1 MTSPRMPCRYF
12 AQGRC
17 KKGSSCRFSH
27 ELSSTT
33 AHAATGARTPP
44 PPNRNQTANHA
55 PRGNCNFY
63 WTTGQCNRGFECT
76 FRHVQKPDG
85 AEATSNSTPEE
96 PAPADNLDFC
106 TPAGLAEMNDIA
118 HERDHSL
125 TPAQAHN
132 NIKTYTH
139 PGFSFSVTDRVS
151 QMVSFAKILASVDR
165 RNSSWN
171 SETAQAFLEILV
183 QGKALDRVRDIL
195 GNAQVSHR
203 AGMGF
208 QNLSFQ
214 RGYFPVL
221 QFLTSDL
228 ILKSTLHHNI
238 NKLYTALND
247 SFETVG
253 DVVTKCMDDMI
264 DARSWKDLT
273 PGLPLRQQSSLSG
286 IVVFSTLSQLL
297 HQYFL
302 RFRLTAVNQPKFGP
316 LVTDMV
322 NWFGTWSAVVTKGSA
337 SGFEDNFGP
346 ELRSITIE
354 RLRTDIGRLQEIVK
368 RVQGSAQ
375 AKKKRPAVAKVLSAA
390 DKNQALLTRLE
401 QSYDPPGELRAN
413 GLPRHDNDAVD
424 VSNIRIVPTRQE
436 LLADDGPYLPVTVPG
451 APHHWPEGTMQRH
464 LDIQFRLLREELI
477 APIRES
483 IAVLQ
488 ADFSAMSTNR
498 TQFGGR
504 KPTQVEQL
512 MQKNGGVYRT
522 TGYNSVM
529 FQVYTNVEFSPVKA
543 QRRELT
549 VGLILDAP
557 AGDARSTDRKARE
570 EYWKRSRR
578 LTSGGLICLVL
589 ARGANL
595 TIYPGTVV
603 STNTEVA
610 ESAKTYDDQIEI
622 RVRFFDPEVELKALR
637 RDKAKP
643 DHSSHSLLIDNNIMF
658 EAIRPFLE
666 TLQTAE
672 PTSIPFRRYIS
683 EHSKLQAL
691 QIHPPRYALSPRF
704 GFQLECLSK
713 NGEYIHPLNAND
725 PASVIRARR
734 QLRELSYLDD
744 SQCDAM
750 VDVLTREVAL
760 IQGPP
765 GTGKSFTG
773 KEILRVLFKSKVK
786 PVVLIAF
793 TNHALDHML
802 LSLLDAGITTNFVR
816 IGSRTTDE
824 RIAEYTLDQ
833 LEQVSQQTSARRSI
847 GKVFGEMK
855 ELEKEMVNVLR
866 RIQIPELEWTEVQV
880 HLEDF
885 HPHRLTSLRQPPYW
899 VQALMDQM
907 FGTTSDDG
915 QSEWEVVRKG
925 RTRPGDKRLANTPYG
940 FWKNGYDIDFI
951 SPPQPRATNE
961 KQSAKR
967 KGKEATSQQVL
978 DDAKE
983 AAEYQQRMTNF
994 FVELGYQAGMAPSV
1008 PSGRRSVSD
1017 LLSDNNL
1024 SLWSLSLP
1032 ERRSL
1037 AGAWEAEMRSVAYNA
1052 FLGEYNSL
1060 RVKYEAVCRRYSD
1073 VKDESRRRLL
1083 SRVDLIGCTTNGA
1096 AKLTSLLT
1104 TLAPKVLIV
1113 EEAGQ
1118 VLEAHILASLVPS
1131 VEHLICIGDP
1141 QQLRPTLANYNLSM
1155 DSDRGRLLYQLDRSL
1170 MERLADNSLP
1180 MSQINIQRRMRP
1192 SISHHIRTILYP
1204 RLEDHTSVSSYPPVA
1219 GMQKDVFFFSH
1230 MHAEDGAEGAV
1241 SRTNKFEVAMIVDLV
1256 KYFLKQDAYSAPGD
1270 IAVLCAYLGQL
1281 QKVRAAMKNL
1291 QIDVAL
1297 DDRDSEELEKHGIE
1311 DENPVEKV
1319 AVAKHIR
1326 LGTVDVFQ
1334 GEEAKIVIVSLVR
1347 NTGTL
1352 QSENASIG
1360 FLKSSNRINVALSR
1374 AKHGMYILGN
1384 ASNLRQNPTW
1394 RTIVDEMEAKDQI
1407 GFGLPISCPRH
1418 PDQTAII
1425 TEPGELSQ
1433 RAPEGGSTNSMT
1445 SPLSGVPNPKRRN
1458 VWLYAAAFLP
1468 VVAVPASR
1476 DATIARRRRML
1487 LYLNHLPIRRGC
1499 HGAPMFRTPAKE
1511 RFTVSTAVVWTVHKV
1526 TNATPCAANRVDSN
1540 ATITSA
1546 RNLAEK
1552 IVRLAQSLVNGF
1564 AHISSAQFCA
1574 DRFVLGYLATYRAKT
1589 CWNAGIDV
1597 LQKCVECLAN
1607 TEKADVV
1614 DFLMQRT
1621 LAEIDLTSD
1630 ETSDRLITL
1639 KCGHLFTVE
1648 TLDGHC
1654 CMPDYYDIDALS
1666 GSYLSI
1672 KAPPVDFQNPP
1683 TCPTCRSPITARRYG
1698 RIVKRANL
1706 DILERNVASNMAKAL
1721 EEVGPAVQAIVAE
1734 LAEMKE
1740 KAKKLA
1746 YQEPTLASDE
1756 IPIDKRTKMLKEN
1769 PKEVAPHGL
1778 FTGNAMN
1785 QHHGL
1790 TSTEAKGWFEIVS
1803 SLHKLYKKVASIAK
1817 TRSSHVRAYEAAL
1830 ATLFQLELER
1840 LGDGNEVE
1848 AIDAPEHFALD
1859 QVHKN
1864 IGQPPPKADVRY
1876 YIEAFLLSI
1885 ELRFMLGE
1893 IASSRI
1899 EGLTVTSNDEKVV
1912 NHHRIWSSFVDFL
1925 YRSCEVDCRKAL
1937 AIAES
1942 SSSSRLAAR
1951 SATMSLCANFE
1962 RIRFSLLDRRREH
1975 VRAGTFTK
1983 DTRQGLVREVLQY
1996 VQVWKHHM
2004 EMAEYTYTRSRPA
2017 YTQSM
2022 DCLSDSN
2029 WFKNNCRLKIERI
2042 LREAE
2047 ELGTHIARDTV
2058 YQPVSLQEKE
2068 DIVKAFGFTHR
2079 GHFYN
2084 CPNGHTFVITECGG
2098 AMQASYCPECG
2109 AAIGGSNHSL
2119 DSSNTRAREFE
2130 EISGRQGAQAGHWAW
2145 ARDA

>member
-1 MTSPRMPCRYF
+1 MLPE
-12 AQGRC
+12 AI
-17 KKGSSCRFSH
+17 
-27 ELSSTT
+27 
-33 AHAATGARTPP
+33 
-44 PPNRNQTANHA
+44 
-55 PRGNCNFY
+55 
-63 WTTGQCNRGFECT
+63 
-76 FRHVQKPDG
+76 KPDG
-85 AEATSNSTPEE
+85 AEAASNSTPEE
-96 PAPADNLDFC
+96 SAPAENLDFC

-132 NIKTYTH
+132 NIKMYTH
-139 PGFSFSVTDRVS
+139 PDFSFSTTDRVS
-151 QMVSFAKILASVDR
+151 QMVNFAKILASVDR

-171 SETAQAFLEILV
+171 SETAQAFLEMLV

-273 PGLPLRQQSSLSG
+273 FGLPLRQQSSLSG

-297 HQYFL
+297 HQSVSLRTNTLHKLTGRFHRYFL
-302 RFRLTAVNQPKFGP
+302 RFRRTAVNHPKFGP
-316 LVTDMV
+316 LVADMV
-322 NWFGTWSAVVTKGSA
+322 DWFGNWSTVVTQGSA

-346 ELRSITIE
+346 ELRNITIE

-368 RVQGSAQ
+368 RVQGNTQ
-375 AKKKRPAVAKVLSAA
+375 AKKKRPAVAKVMSAA
-390 DKNQALLTRLE
+390 DKNQALLARLE

-436 LLADDGPYLPVTVPG
+436 LLADDGPYLPVTIPG

-483 IAVLQ
+483 ITVLQ

-498 TQFGGR
+498 IQFGGR
-504 KPTQVEQL
+504 KPTQIEQL

-522 TGYNSVM
+522 TGHNSVM

-610 ESAKTYDDQIEI
+610 ESAKIYDDQIEI

-637 RDKAKP
+637 RDKTKP

-672 PTSIPFRRYIS
+672 PTSIPFYRYIS
-683 EHSKLQAL
+683 QHSELEAV

-713 NGEYIHPLNAND
+713 DGEYIHPLNAND
-725 PASVIRARR
+725 PASIIRARR

-847 GKVFGEMK
+847 GKVFREMK
-855 ELEKEMVNVLR
+855 ELEKEMINVLR
-866 RIQIPELEWTEVQV
+866 RIQIPELEWTEVQG
-880 HLEDF
+880 HLGDF

-899 VQALMDQM
+899 IQALMDQM

-915 QSEWEVVRKG
+915 QTEWEVVRKG

-940 FWKNGYDIDFI
+940 FWKNGYDIEFI
-951 SPPQPRATNE
+951 SPPQPQVANE
-961 KQSAKR
+961 RQSAKR
-967 KGKEATSQQVL
+967 KGKEAVNRQAL

-994 FVELGYQAGMAPSV
+994 FVELGYQAGMVPSV
-1008 PSGRRSVSD
+1008 PNGRRSVSD

-1024 SLWSLSLP
+1024 LLWSLSLP

-1037 AGAWEAEMRSVAYNA
+1037 AGAWEAEMRSIAYNE
-1052 FLGEYNSL
+1052 FLDEYNSL
-1060 RVKYEAVCRRYSD
+1060 RTQYEAVCKRYND

-1141 QQLRPTLANYNLSM
+1141 QQLRPTLANYRTDLSM
-1155 DSDRGRLLYQLDRSL
+1155 DSDKGRLLYQLDRSL
-1170 MERLADNSLP
+1170 MERLADNGLP

-1204 RLEDHTSVSSYPPVA
+1204 RLEDHTSVSSYPLVA

-1241 SRTNKFEVAMIVDLV
+1241 SKTNKFEVAMIVDLV
-1256 KYFLKQDAYSAPGD
+1256 KYFLQQDAYSAPGD

-1291 QIDVAL
+1291 HIDVAL

-1394 RTIVDEMEAKDQI
+1394 RTIVDEMEAKEQI

-1418 PDQTAII
+1418 PDQTAMI

-1433 RAPEGGSTNSMT
+1433 RAPEGGCT
-1445 SPLSGVPNPKRRN
+1445 
-1458 VWLYAAAFLP
+1458 LP
-1468 VVAVPASR
+1468 C
-1476 DATIARRRRML
+1476 DHQM
-1487 LYLNHLPIRRGC
+1487 
-1499 HGAPMFRTPAKE
+1499 E
-1511 RFTVSTAVVWTVHKV
+1511 
-1526 TNATPCAANRVDSN
+1526 
-1540 ATITSA
+1540 
-1546 RNLAEK
+1546 
-1552 IVRLAQSLVNGF
+1552 
-1564 AHISSAQFCA
+1564 
-1574 DRFVLGYLATYRAKT
+1574 
-1589 CWNAGIDV
+1589 
-1597 LQKCVECLAN
+1597 
-1607 TEKADVV
+1607 
-1614 DFLMQRT
+1614 
-1621 LAEIDLTSD
+1621 
-1630 ETSDRLITL
+1630 
-1639 KCGHLFTVE
+1639 CGHKCQSVI
-1648 TLDGHC
+1648 G
-1654 CMPDYYDIDALS
+1654 I
-1666 GSYLSI
+1666 
-1672 KAPPVDFQNPP
+1672 
-1683 TCPTCRSPITARRYG
+1683 ITA
-1698 RIVKRANL
+1698 A
-1706 DILERNVASNMAKAL
+1706 
-1721 EEVGPAVQAIVAE
+1721 
-1734 LAEMKE
+1734 
-1740 KAKKLA
+1740 
-1746 YQEPTLASDE
+1746 
-1756 IPIDKRTKMLKEN
+1756 
-1769 PKEVAPHGL
+1769 
-1778 FTGNAMN
+1778 
-1785 QHHGL
+1785 
-1790 TSTEAKGWFEIVS
+1790 
-1803 SLHKLYKKVASIAK
+1803 
-1817 TRSSHVRAYEAAL
+1817 
-1830 ATLFQLELER
+1830 
-1840 LGDGNEVE
+1840 
-1848 AIDAPEHFALD
+1848 
-1859 QVHKN
+1859 
-1864 IGQPPPKADVRY
+1864 
-1876 YIEAFLLSI
+1876 
-1885 ELRFMLGE
+1885 
-1893 IASSRI
+1893 
-1899 EGLTVTSNDEKVV
+1899 
-1912 NHHRIWSSFVDFL
+1912 
-1925 YRSCEVDCRKAL
+1925 
-1937 AIAES
+1937 
-1942 SSSSRLAAR
+1942 
-1951 SATMSLCANFE
+1951 
-1962 RIRFSLLDRRREH
+1962 
-1975 VRAGTFTK
+1975 
-1983 DTRQGLVREVLQY
+1983 
-1996 VQVWKHHM
+1996 
-2004 EMAEYTYTRSRPA
+2004 
-2017 YTQSM
+2017 
-2022 DCLSDSN
+2022 
-2029 WFKNNCRLKIERI
+2029 
-2042 LREAE
+2042 
-2047 ELGTHIARDTV
+2047 
-2058 YQPVSLQEKE
+2058 
-2068 DIVKAFGFTHR
+2068 
-2079 GHFYN
+2079 
-2084 CPNGHTFVITECGG
+2084 
-2098 AMQASYCPECG
+2098 
-2109 AAIGGSNHSL
+2109 
-2119 DSSNTRAREFE
+2119 
-2130 EISGRQGAQAGHWAW
+2130 
-2145 ARDA
+2145 